1 MRTLQP
7 ERGSERSYGYDSK
20 IGIYNTMYYLVV
32 AGMSR
37 RGKQCFRCLPVGV
50 MVVCAREVLVA
61 IKPCFPS

>member
-37 RGKQCFRCLPVGV
+37 REENSVF
-50 MVVCAREVLVA
+50 VA
-61 IKPCFPS
+61 SQSV